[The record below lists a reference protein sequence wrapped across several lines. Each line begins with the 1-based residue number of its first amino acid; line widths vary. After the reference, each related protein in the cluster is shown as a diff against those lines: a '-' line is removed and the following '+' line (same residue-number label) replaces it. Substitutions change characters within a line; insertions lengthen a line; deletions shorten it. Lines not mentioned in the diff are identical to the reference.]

1 MLSQRYLAVY
11 GISTPASPKMLHSN
25 GVFLSPMET
34 GDLTP
39 CQQRGPFMTFSTSKP
54 GSAARS
60 RRLAYINE
68 LRRDHPI
75 SKLRESNKGIDD
87 EFIKA
92 NERVLKA
99 ISSNE
104 EFEKWMN
111 YVYSNYDCSEKTTQE
126 IVTLVKELIVSPIDL
141 FNLNA
146 MVF

>member
-1 MLSQRYLAVY
+1 
-11 GISTPASPKMLHSN
+11 MLHSN

-75 SKLRESNKGIDD
+75 FKLRESNKGIDD
-87 EFIKA
+87 EFIKE

-126 IVTLVKELIVSPIDL
+126 IVTLVKELIVSPIRSI
-141 FNLNA
+141 
-146 MVF
+146 